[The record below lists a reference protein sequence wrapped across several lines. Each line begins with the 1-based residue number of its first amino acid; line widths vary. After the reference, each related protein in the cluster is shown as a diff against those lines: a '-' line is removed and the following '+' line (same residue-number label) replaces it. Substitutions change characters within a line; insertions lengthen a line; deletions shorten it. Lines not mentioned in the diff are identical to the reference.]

1 MDNLLANRVK
11 NAPRSFTRKILDVIG
26 SNDIISFA
34 GGLPDES
41 LFPHDLIKKEIN
53 HALDTQPRS
62 MYQYSQ
68 ATGAS
73 SLRSELAKTYQ
84 DSNEN
89 QILITTGSQQGL
101 DILCKAF
108 INAGDTIV
116 VEAPSYLAA
125 LNLFALYD
133 ANIEEVS
140 LTCKG
145 VDTTQLEEIFKTK
158 KPKFF
163 YAIPTFQNPTGW
175 SWDEECKKEVAKLAK
190 KYQVLIIEDAPYNAI
205 RYENEKGVSFEEL
218 IPELSVTL
226 GTFSKTLVP
235 DFRLGWMRAKEELLK
250 VFQSMKEN
258 TDLQSPKFF
267 QHVVANIIKDGNL
280 DLHVKTLIQNYRMK
294 RDAMATA
301 LTREFGDKI
310 EFEIPNGG
318 MFFWIK
324 FDDAIDTMSLFDE
337 AIKKN
342 IAYVPGSVFYKTH
355 HKTPYA
361 RLNFTNATI
370 KDIDEGMKRLKEAYI
385 RYTNAHE

>member
-1 MDNLLANRVK
+1 MERFAKRIQ

-26 SNDIISFA
+26 AKDIISFA

-41 LFPHDLIKKEIN
+41 LFPHELIKKEMN
-53 HALDTQPRS
+53 YSLEHLPRS

-68 ATGAS
+68 AQGAIE
-73 SLRSELAKTYQ
+73 LRSELAKTYTN
-84 DSNEN
+84 SNEN
-89 QILITTGSQQGL
+89 QILVTTGSQQGL

-108 INAGDTIV
+108 IDQGDTIV

-140 LTCKG
+140 LSSKG
-145 VDTTQLEEIFKTK
+145 VDTVQLENLFKTK

-175 SWDEECKKEVAKLAK
+175 SWENECKKEVSRLAK
-190 KYQVLIIEDAPYNAI
+190 KYNVVVIEDSPYNALK
-205 RYENEKGVSFEEL
+205 YEDKDELGFEEL
-218 IPELSVTL
+218 LPELSVTL

-235 DFRLGWMRAKEELLK
+235 DFRLGWMRADEKFLK

-267 QHVVANIIKDGNL
+267 QYIVANMIKDGNL
-280 DLHVKTLIQNYRMK
+280 DLHVKTLIETYRVK
-294 RDAMATA
+294 RDAMKKA
-301 LTREFGDKI
+301 LKEEFGKTI
-310 EFEIPNGG
+310 EFETPKGG

-324 FDDAIDTMSLFDE
+324 FDDKIDTMKLFE
-337 AIKKN
+337 VAIKSN
-342 IAYVPGSVFYKTH
+342 VAFVPGSVFYKNDEP
-355 HKTPYA
+355 TPYA

-370 KDIDEGMKRLKEAYI
+370 QDIKIGVKRLKLALTQY
-385 RYTNAHE
+385 NAKHD

>member
-1 MDNLLANRVK
+1 MNTLLADRVK

-26 SNDIISFA
+26 HADIISFA

-41 LFPHDLIKKEIN
+41 LFPHELIKQEIN
-53 HALDTQPRS
+53 HSLDTQPRS

-68 ATGAS
+68 AQGAC
-73 SLRSELAKTYQ
+73 SLREELAQTYTN
-84 DSNEN
+84 SNDKE
-89 QILITTGSQQGL
+89 ILITTGSQQGL

-133 ANIEEVS
+133 ANIVEVN

-145 VDTTQLEEIFKTK
+145 VDTAELEEIFKTQ

-175 SWDEECKKEVAKLAK
+175 SWEEECKVEVARLAK
-190 KYQVLIIEDAPYNAI
+190 KYNVLVIEDSPYNDL
-205 RYENEKGVSFEEL
+205 RYDGSKGISFEEL
-218 IPELSVTL
+218 LPELSVSL

-235 DFRLGWMRAKEELLK
+235 DFRIGWMRANEAFLK

-267 QHVVANIIKDGNL
+267 QYIVANIIKEGNL
-280 DLHVKTLIQNYRMK
+280 ALHVNTLIKSYKVK
-294 RDAMATA
+294 RDTMAQA
-301 LTREFGDKI
+301 LSKEFGNAI
-310 EFEIPNGG
+310 EFELPKGG

-324 FDDAIDTMSLFDE
+324 FNDSVDTMKLFDV
-337 AIKKN
+337 AIQKN
-342 IAYVPGSVFYKTH
+342 IAYVPGCVFYKTDTP
-355 HKTPYA
+355 TPYA
-361 RLNFTNATI
+361 RLNFTNATLE
-370 KDIDEGMKRLKEAYI
+370 DIEIGVKRLKEAYQEYI
-385 RYTNAHE
+385 K

>member
-1 MDNLLANRVK
+1 MERFAQRVQ

-26 SNDIISFA
+26 AKDIISFA

-41 LFPHDLIKKEIN
+41 LFPHELIKKEMN
-53 HALDTQPRS
+53 YSLDNLPRS

-68 ATGAS
+68 AQGAVE
-73 SLRSELAKTYQ
+73 LRKKLAKTYTN
-84 DSNEN
+84 STEKE
-89 QILITTGSQQGL
+89 ILVTTGSQQGL

-108 INAGDTIV
+108 INQGDTII

-140 LTCKG
+140 LTSKG
-145 VDTTQLEEIFKTK
+145 VDTQELEELFKTK

-175 SWDEECKKEVAKLAK
+175 SWENQCKQEVARLAK
-190 KYQVLIIEDAPYNAI
+190 KYDVVIIEDSPYNALKYNDTKQI
-205 RYENEKGVSFEEL
+205 DFEEL
-218 IPELSVTL
+218 LPELSVTL

-235 DFRLGWMRAKEELLK
+235 DFRLGWMRANEEFLK

-267 QHVVANIIKDGNL
+267 QYIVANMIEDGNL
-280 DLHVKTLIQNYRMK
+280 DLHVKALINTYKIK
-294 RDAMATA
+294 RNAMAQS
-301 LTREFGDKI
+301 LQDEFSSLI
-310 EFEIPNGG
+310 EYEIPQGG

-324 FDDAIDTMSLFDE
+324 FDDKVDTMKLFDV
-337 AIKKN
+337 AIKNN
-342 IAYVPGSVFYKTH
+342 IAFVPGSVFYKKH
-355 HKTPYA
+355 QPTPYA

-370 KDIDEGMKRLKEAYI
+370 EDIEIGIKRLKEAYTK
-385 RYTNAHE
+385 YNASHE

>member
-1 MDNLLANRVK
+1 MERFAKRVQ
-11 NAPRSFTRKILDVIG
+11 NVPRSFTRKILDVIG
-26 SNDIISFA
+26 AKDIISFA

-41 LFPHDLIKKEIN
+41 LFPHELIKKEMN
-53 HALDTQPRS
+53 YSLEHLPRS

-68 ATGAS
+68 AQGAIE
-73 SLRSELAKTYQ
+73 LRSELAKTYTN
-84 DSNEN
+84 SNEN
-89 QILITTGSQQGL
+89 QILVTTGSQQGL

-108 INAGDTIV
+108 IDQGDTIV

-140 LTCKG
+140 LSSKG
-145 VDTTQLEEIFKTK
+145 VDTVQLENLFKTK

-175 SWDEECKKEVAKLAK
+175 SWENECKKEVSRLAK
-190 KYQVLIIEDAPYNAI
+190 KYNVVVIEDSPYNALK
-205 RYENEKGVSFEEL
+205 YEDKDELGFEEL
-218 IPELSVTL
+218 LPELSVTL

-235 DFRLGWMRAKEELLK
+235 DFRLGWMRADEKFLK

-267 QHVVANIIKDGNL
+267 QYIVANMIKDGNL
-280 DLHVKTLIQNYRMK
+280 DLHVKTLKETYRVK
-294 RDAMATA
+294 RDAMKKA
-301 LTREFGDKI
+301 LKEEFGKTI
-310 EFEIPNGG
+310 EFETPKGG

-324 FDDAIDTMSLFDE
+324 FDDKIDTMKLFE
-337 AIKKN
+337 VAIKSN
-342 IAYVPGSVFYKTH
+342 VAFVPGSVFYKNDEP
-355 HKTPYA
+355 TPYA

-370 KDIDEGMKRLKEAYI
+370 QDIKIGVKRLKLALTQY
-385 RYTNAHE
+385 NAKHD

>member
-1 MDNLLANRVK
+1 MERFAKRIQ

-26 SNDIISFA
+26 AKDIISFA

-41 LFPHDLIKKEIN
+41 LFPHELIKKEMN
-53 HALDTQPRS
+53 YSLEHLPRS

-68 ATGAS
+68 AQGAIE
-73 SLRSELAKTYQ
+73 LRSELAKTYTN
-84 DSNEN
+84 SNEN
-89 QILITTGSQQGL
+89 QILVTTGSQQGL

-108 INAGDTIV
+108 IDQGDTIV

-140 LTCKG
+140 LSSKG
-145 VDTTQLEEIFKTK
+145 VDTVQLENLFKTK

-175 SWDEECKKEVAKLAK
+175 SWENECKKEVSRLAK
-190 KYQVLIIEDAPYNAI
+190 KYNVVVIEDSPYNALK
-205 RYENEKGVSFEEL
+205 YEDKDELGFEEL
-218 IPELSVTL
+218 LPELSVTL

-235 DFRLGWMRAKEELLK
+235 DFRLGWMRADEKFLK

-267 QHVVANIIKDGNL
+267 QYIVANMIKDGNL
-280 DLHVKTLIQNYRMK
+280 DLHVKTLKETYRVK
-294 RDAMATA
+294 RDAMKKA
-301 LTREFGDKI
+301 LKEEFGKTI
-310 EFEIPNGG
+310 EFETPKGG

-324 FDDAIDTMSLFDE
+324 FDDKIDTMKLFE
-337 AIKKN
+337 VAIKSN
-342 IAYVPGSVFYKTH
+342 VAFVPGSVFYKNDEP
-355 HKTPYA
+355 TPYA

-370 KDIDEGMKRLKEAYI
+370 QDIKIGVKRLKLALTQY
-385 RYTNAHE
+385 NAKHD

>member
-1 MDNLLANRVK
+1 MNNLLANRVK

-41 LFPHDLIKKEIN
+41 LFPHELIKKELN

-73 SLRSELAKTYQ
+73 SLRKEIAKTYQ

-133 ANIEEVS
+133 ANIVEVS
-140 LTCKG
+140 LTCNG
-145 VDTTQLEEIFKTK
+145 VDTKQLEEIFKTQN
-158 KPKFF
+158 PKFF

-175 SWDEECKKEVAKLAK
+175 SWDEECKKEVARLAE
-190 KYQVLIIEDAPYNAI
+190 KYRVLIIEDAPYNAI
-205 RYENEKGVSFEEL
+205 RYENEKGISFEEL

-267 QHVVANIIKDGNL
+267 QHVVANMIKDGNL
-280 DLHVKTLIQNYRMK
+280 DLHVKTLIQHYRVK

-301 LTREFGDKI
+301 LTKEFGDTI
-310 EFEIPNGG
+310 TFEIPNGG

-337 AIKKN
+337 AIKNN
-342 IAYVPGSVFYKTH
+342 IAYVPGTVFYKGNR
-355 HKTPYA
+355 KTPYA

-385 RYTNAHE
+385 SYTNAHE

>member
-1 MDNLLANRVK
+1 MERFASRVQ

-26 SNDIISFA
+26 AKDIISFA

-41 LFPHDLIKKEIN
+41 LFPHELIKKEMN
-53 HALDTQPRS
+53 YSLDNLPRS

-68 ATGAS
+68 AQGAVE
-73 SLRSELAKTYQ
+73 LRRELAKTYTN
-84 DSNEN
+84 SNEK
-89 QILITTGSQQGL
+89 QILVTTGSQQGL

-108 INAGDTIV
+108 IDEGDTIV

-145 VDTTQLEEIFKTK
+145 VDTVQLEELFKTK

-175 SWDEECKKEVAKLAK
+175 SWENKCKKEVAKLAK
-190 KYQVLIIEDAPYNAI
+190 KYDVLVIEDSPYNALK
-205 RYENEKGVSFEEL
+205 YEDKNELGFEEL
-218 IPELSVTL
+218 LPELSVTL

-235 DFRLGWMRAKEELLK
+235 DFRLGWMRADEKFLK

-267 QHVVANIIKDGNL
+267 QYIVANMIKDGNL
-280 DLHVKTLIQNYRMK
+280 ALHVK
-294 RDAMATA
+294 
-301 LTREFGDKI
+301 
-310 EFEIPNGG
+310 
-318 MFFWIK
+318 
-324 FDDAIDTMSLFDE
+324 
-337 AIKKN
+337 
-342 IAYVPGSVFYKTH
+342 
-355 HKTPYA
+355 
-361 RLNFTNATI
+361 NFCYQ
-370 KDIDEGMKRLKEAYI
+370 L
-385 RYTNAHE
+385 RY

>member
-1 MDNLLANRVK
+1 MNKFAQRVQ

-26 SNDIISFA
+26 AKDIISFA

-41 LFPHDLIKKEIN
+41 LFPHEFIKKEIN
-53 HALDTQPRS
+53 SSLNTLPRS

-68 ATGAS
+68 AQGAVE
-73 SLRSELAKTYQ
+73 LREEIAKSYKN
-84 DSNEN
+84 SNEN

-108 INAGDTIV
+108 IDAKDTIV

-133 ANIEEVS
+133 ANIEEVT

-145 VDTTQLEEIFKTK
+145 VDTVELEEIFKTK

-163 YAIPTFQNPTGW
+163 YTIPTFQNPTGW
-175 SWDEECKKEVAKLAK
+175 SWENECKKEVARLAK
-190 KYQVLIIEDAPYNAI
+190 KYDVIIIEDSPYNALK
-205 RYENEKGVSFEEL
+205 YEKNQELGFEEL
-218 IPELSVTL
+218 LPELSVTL

-235 DFRLGWMRAKEELLK
+235 DFRIGWMRADEKFLK

-267 QHVVANIIKDGNL
+267 QYIVANMIKDGNL
-280 DLHVKTLIQNYRMK
+280 DLHVKNLIKNYKIK
-294 RDAMATA
+294 RDAMADA
-301 LTREFGDKI
+301 LKNEFQNEI
-310 EFEIPNGG
+310 EYEIPTGG

-324 FDDAIDTMSLFDE
+324 FDEKVDAMKLFDE
-337 AIKKN
+337 AIKEN
-342 IAYVPGSVFYKTH
+342 VAFVPGSVFFKD
-355 HKTPYA
+355 HKPTPYA
-361 RLNFTNATI
+361 RLNFTNATC
-370 KDIDEGMKRLKEAYI
+370 KDIEIGMKRLKKALKVY
-385 RYTNAHE
+385 NAKHE

>member
-1 MDNLLANRVK
+1 MKRFAKRVQ

-26 SNDIISFA
+26 AKDIISFA

-41 LFPHDLIKKEIN
+41 LFPHELIKKEMN
-53 HALDTQPRS
+53 YSLDNLPRS

-68 ATGAS
+68 AQGAIE
-73 SLRSELAKTYQ
+73 LISELAKTYTN
-84 DSNEN
+84 SNEN

-108 INAGDTIV
+108 IDEGDTIV

-133 ANIEEVS
+133 ANIEEVT
-140 LTCKG
+140 LTSKG
-145 VDTTQLEEIFKTK
+145 VDTAQLEELFKTK

-175 SWDEECKKEVAKLAK
+175 SWEDECKKEVARLAK
-190 KYQVLIIEDAPYNAI
+190 KYDVIVIEDSPYNALK
-205 RYENEKGVSFEEL
+205 YENNSELGFEEL
-218 IPELSVTL
+218 LPELSVTL

-235 DFRLGWMRAKEELLK
+235 DFRLGWMRADEKFLK

-267 QHVVANIIKDGNL
+267 QHIVANMIKDGNL
-280 DLHVKTLIQNYRMK
+280 ALHVKKLIENYQIK
-294 RDAMATA
+294 RDAMSKA
-301 LTREFGDKI
+301 LKKEFGDQI
-310 EFEIPNGG
+310 EYEIPKGG

-324 FDDAIDTMSLFDE
+324 FEKKVDSMKLFDF
-337 AIKKN
+337 AIKN
-342 IAYVPGSVFYKTH
+342 GIAYVPGSVFFKD
-355 HKTPYA
+355 HKPTSYA
-361 RLNFTNATI
+361 RINFTNATT
-370 KDIDEGMKRLKEAYI
+370 KDIVIGMQRLRKALKEY
-385 RYTNAHE
+385 NAKHG